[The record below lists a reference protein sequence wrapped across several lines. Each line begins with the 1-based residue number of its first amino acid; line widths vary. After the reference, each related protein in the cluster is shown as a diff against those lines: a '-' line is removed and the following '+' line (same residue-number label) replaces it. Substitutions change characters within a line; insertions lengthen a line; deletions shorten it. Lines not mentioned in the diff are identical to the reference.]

1 MRFMKVSKAQSD
13 RIGELSVLLSD
24 VNASRISGNAVLS
37 PVSIDLSKRGT
48 KF

>member
-1 MRFMKVSKAQSD
+1 MKVSTAQSD

-24 VNASRISGNAVLS
+24 FYASRISGNAVLN

-48 KF
+48 KL